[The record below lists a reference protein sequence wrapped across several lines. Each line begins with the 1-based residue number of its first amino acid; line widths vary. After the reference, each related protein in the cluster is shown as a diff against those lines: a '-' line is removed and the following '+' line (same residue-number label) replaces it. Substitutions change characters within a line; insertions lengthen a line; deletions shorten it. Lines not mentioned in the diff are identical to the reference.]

1 MLIVIILKI
10 LIYLFS
16 IHNCLVK
23 AFKFYENLKF
33 QNKFVNFDPSWFS
46 NEMWETKPRDMSIK
60 WKREGGSR
68 PRSFPFFSC
77 VKLLLYTYNSSS
89 ELRSAKLKPFFLE
102 SYIAHSK
109 LCSLSLSHTHTQTHT
124 HTHTHAHT
132 HNSHAEIQVC

>member
-1 MLIVIILKI
+1 
-10 LIYLFS
+10 
-16 IHNCLVK
+16 
-23 AFKFYENLKF
+23 
-33 QNKFVNFDPSWFS
+33 
-46 NEMWETKPRDMSIK
+46 MSIK

-109 LCSLSLSHTHTQTHT
+109 LCSLSLSLSHTHTQTHT
-124 HTHTHAHT
+124 HTHTHTHT
-132 HNSHAEIQVC
+132 ILMQKYKCVSFPGKNAPQFILSLEYFFFQQNKPKKVVDVCVQTKAQFCRLLL